1 MEDLQGDGEERSDES
16 SDPEIVHGWD
26 ALETGDVESA
36 RKAAQ
41 AVLAHGERVTPSAAS
56 RMDALLLLAACAREE
71 NDVDGA
77 LESLQAA
84 AEEDPEWCTPE
95 LWMAE
100 VLSEDPERLD
110 QALRHARRALDR
122 AEEEDEYLDTLRCK
136 AAIELDLGRPS
147 EARKTLKGLPPAEL
161 PLDDSEANLDFAQ
174 LLMDLGDAGEARL
187 RLQAVVDAEP
197 ELADAWYLLG
207 AAAELL
213 GEEEAKRAAWTR
225 TRALDLKVTD
235 AGSGGGGGRTTD
247 EEGTGQGTGQR
258 VREAAIGREA
268 DSAFRPPRLEEDTLV
283 ALAEATLAELPPELR
298 SLMENVPIVVAE
310 MPAAADVATGLDPR
324 LLGMFSGT
332 PHAENGGVLD
342 PAMLTEIVLF
352 RRNIERFAVDDEM
365 MADEVRTTLL
375 HEAGHFF
382 GLDEAALASMGL
394 E

>member
-1 MEDLQGDGEERSDES
+1 MEDLQGDGEQNGDES
-16 SDPEIVHGWD
+16 PDPEIVRGWD
-26 ALETGDVESA
+26 ALETGDLEGA

-41 AVLAHGERVTPSAAS
+41 AVLASGVPVTPSAAS

-71 NDVDGA
+71 NDLDGA

-84 AEEDPEWCTPE
+84 AKEDPEWCTPE

-136 AAIELDLGRPS
+136 ATIELDLGRPS
-147 EARKTLKGLPPAEL
+147 EARKTLSGLPPAEL
-161 PLDDSEANLDFAQ
+161 PLEDSEANLDFAQ

-187 RLQAVVDAEP
+187 RLQAMVDAEP

-207 AAAELL
+207 VAAELV
-213 GEEEAKRAAWTR
+213 GDEDAKRAAWTR
-225 TRALDLKVTD
+225 TRALDLKTTD
-235 AGSGGGGGRTTD
+235 AGPGGGGRTSD
-247 EEGTGQGTGQR
+247 EN
-258 VREAAIGREA
+258 AAPA
-268 DSAFRPPRLEEDTLV
+268 PLLEEDTLV

-310 MPAAADVATGLDPR
+310 MPAAADVATGMDPR

-352 RRNIERFAVDDEM
+352 RRNIERFAVDDET

-382 GLDEAALASMGL
+382 GLDEAALAKMGL